1 MSRAWAPLA
10 AALAGCAA
18 ARVAEPPSAASAPE
32 KPAVAAA
39 PAPEIEPIRIALT
52 FDDLP
57 RAGPDVPGLTRIQIH
72 QQILD
77 TLKKHAVPPVYG
89 FLNGRNLV
97 THPEDRPALDAWLA
111 AGNLLGNHTWAHS
124 LPTIDLP
131 AYLDDIDRNE
141 ASLRELMPG
150 PEERWK
156 LFRYPSL
163 MKGQTSMERAAIRS
177 HLTSRGY
184 RIAEVTVDFGDWAWN
199 EPYARCL
206 AKAPSGKELD
216 ELKAAFLQAAAT
228 FLFFDDA
235 LARRVFRK
243 RIPHVLLLHVG
254 AFDALMLD
262 ELLTQFERS
271 GARFI
276 TLDEA
281 LADPIY
287 AEDSGAA
294 PTAGET
300 LQEEFAIVRRVK
312 LVPWA
317 QMPNKRL
324 DSYCR

>member
-1 MSRAWAPLA
+1 MSRGWAHL
-10 AALAGCAA
+10 ALALCGC
-18 ARVAEPPSAASAPE
+18 
-32 KPAVAAA
+32 AAA
-39 PAPEIEPIRIALT
+39 PAPIPPPPEPQPEKPAPAAAVMPAIEPIRMALT

-57 RAGPDVPGLTRIQIH
+57 RAGPDIPGLTRIQIH

-89 FLNGRNLV
+89 FVNGRNLV
-97 THPEDRPALDAWLA
+97 SHPEDRPALDAWLA

-124 LPTIDLP
+124 SPTIDLP

-141 ASLRELMPG
+141 PLLRELMPG
-150 PEERWK
+150 PEARWK

-206 AKAPSGKELD
+206 AKAPAGKEID

-228 FLFFDDA
+228 FLAFDDA
-235 LARRVFRK
+235 LARRVFR
-243 RIPHVLLLHVG
+243 RPIAHVLLLHVG

-262 ELLTQFERS
+262 ELLTQLERS
-271 GARFI
+271 GVRFV

-281 LADPIY
+281 LTDPIY

-317 QMPNKRL
+317 QMPTRRL
-324 DSYCR
+324 DGWCR